1 MTALVSALASVPSV
15 WVESDSLILFRTACI
30 MMFPLGGRNAVHWNC
45 DPAKRDKFTVLIF
58 VSSKWHDPRVV
69 FTGTEYASKMTR
81 WYAVRS
87 SKKRHL
93 RHATTFL
100 RTKPL
105 VALSNLLKWA
115 RGYGGIR
122 WRNPLL
128 SIDVTFPEY
137 EFAATRMPGRA
148 RSCRAGDVLP
158 RAISSVYLY
167 IAICYISAASLRS
180 IRRALVPFQCME

>member
-30 MMFPLGGRNAVHWNC
+30 MMFPLGGRNAVHRNC
-45 DPAKRDKFTVLIF
+45 DPVKRDKFTVLIF

-69 FTGTEYASKMTR
+69 FTGTEYARKMTP
-81 WYAVRS
+81 WDAVTF

-100 RTKPL
+100 RTKPPMD
-105 VALSNLLKWA
+105 LSNLLKWA

-122 WRNPLL
+122 WRNSLL

-137 EFAATRMPGRA
+137 EFAAIRMPGRTC
-148 RSCRAGDVLP
+148 SCRAGDVLP
-158 RAISSVYLY
+158 RVISSVYLY
-167 IAICYISAASLRS
+167 IAICYVSAASLQS
-180 IRRALVPFQCME
+180 IRRPLVPFQRME